1 MKVPQNE
8 AKLRSSLLENLSTL
22 LRKLDVSGVRYCE
35 CTLLQQPFAKEV
47 LAHFWFDE
55 REGVAVQ
62 FTKLEYPPT

>member
-1 MKVPQNE
+1 MK
-8 AKLRSSLLENLSTL
+8 SSLHEKIDAL